1 MLQIISPKGKLMQID
16 TAVPVCERLVRF
28 NGRRRLLQERAQ
40 NLETANAIALD
51 MTQERSTPFASMS
64 MELVVGNLPAG
75 KAEEILKALLTQGY
89 YDFTAFDY
97 QKAKNIS
104 EVTFDQGKSNPYT
117 TEDMVGVMM
126 GGCQLFCSGNPVSMA
141 LNAVDVDNPFGS
153 WCNNSVPASEAEDQD
168 VDMWDEDEGLD
179 EEEGLDE

>member
-40 NLETANAIALD
+40 KPEIANAIALG

-64 MELVVGNLPAG
+64 QELLIGNLFAG

-89 YDFTAFDY
+89 YDFTEFTY

-104 EVTFDQGKSNPYT
+104 EVTFDQGKSQPYT
-117 TEDMVGVMM
+117 TEDMVGIML
-126 GGCQLFCSGNPVSMA
+126 GGGQFCLGNPVSMP
-141 LNAVDVDNPFGS
+141 LNAIDIDNYFG
-153 WCNNSVPASEAEDQD
+153 WGCAPIPEGEDQD